1 MRVVKGCFATHG
13 EHARSF
19 GITLGA
25 RIRSLRI
32 EKGLS
37 QGDVEERTRLLRCYL
52 SRVEC
57 GHTTPRL
64 DTLVKLADLFEVP
77 LGDFFPRTL
86 LPVEDAEFLKEIGSH
101 ALTADEQRT
110 LIRLLRSWTR

>member
-1 MRVVKGCFATHG
+1 MRLVKGCFATHG
-13 EHARSF
+13 EHAKSF

-32 EKGLS
+32 EKGFS
-37 QGDVEERTRLLRCYL
+37 QGEVEKHTRLLRCYL

-64 DTLVKLADLFEVP
+64 DTLTKLADLFGVS

-86 LPVEDAEFLKEIGSH
+86 LPLEDAEFLKDVGAYELSP
-101 ALTADEQRT
+101 DQQRT
-110 LIRLLRSWTR
+110 LIRLLRSWTQ